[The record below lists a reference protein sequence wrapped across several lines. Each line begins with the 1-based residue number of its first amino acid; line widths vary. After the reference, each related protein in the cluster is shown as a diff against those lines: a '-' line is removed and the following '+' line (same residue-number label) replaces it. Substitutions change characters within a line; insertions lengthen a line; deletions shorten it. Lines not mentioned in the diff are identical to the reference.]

1 MDKTRFGEFGGKFV
15 PEMMIPALEEL
26 EIEFKKYK
34 NDKAFNS
41 ELNNLLKDF
50 AGRETPLY
58 FSKKLSKKLNC
69 KIYLKRE
76 DLLHSGAHKINN
88 TLGQALLAKH
98 MNKKEIIAET
108 GAGQHGVA
116 TALSGALIGLPVKVF
131 MGEKDVERQKLNVYR
146 MKLFGAKVISV
157 KNGSR
162 TLKDAVNEALRYY
175 LTNVENCYYLI
186 GSVVGPYPFPQ
197 IVQHF
202 QKIIGKETRK
212 QILKKENKLP
222 TEIIACVGGGSNAIG
237 IFDAFLKD
245 PVRLIGIEAGGK
257 NNKHGKTLGKG
268 SIGIFQGSKSFV
280 LQNKDGQIK
289 EAHSI
294 SAGLDYPGVGPI
306 HSFLKTSKRVKYE
319 SINDDDALHALKYLS
334 KTEGILPA
342 LESAHALAYLL
353 KQKGKYK
360 KNDVVIVNLSGR
372 GDKDVT
378 QLMENTLGGEINV

>member
-319 SINDDDALHALKYLS
+319 SINDADALHALKYLS